1 MEPSTLTA
9 GSASSEVP
17 HPARIYNYSIGGKY
31 YYPADQAA
39 AEYIFSFMPSTP
51 KWVKMLRA
59 FLQQAARQLWDAGFT
74 HFVDFASGLPT
85 DDHIHHVLPHAKVI
99 YSDRDAYTCAE
110 AQKLVGHLPNVL
122 YLQHDIRNAR
132 SLLDSAQ
139 VRDFMGD
146 ERQLAI
152 GLNGITVFLEPDE
165 IIRLFHELYDWAA
178 PGSRIFITYE
188 TKLPEMT
195 SPGLEGFVD
204 VFHQSGEIFRFY
216 ALEDL
221 LAWSQPWHVPE
232 NGLMRIQDFL
242 GLPEDYV
249 TEEDHEGIGLEF
261 YAAIL
266 EK

>member
-1 MEPSTLTA
+1 
-9 GSASSEVP
+9 
-17 HPARIYNYSIGGKY
+17 
-31 YYPADQAA
+31 
-39 AEYIFSFMPSTP
+39 
-51 KWVKMLRA
+51 
-59 FLQQAARQLWDAGFT
+59 
-74 HFVDFASGLPT
+74 
-85 DDHIHHVLPHAKVI
+85 
-99 YSDRDAYTCAE
+99 
-110 AQKLVGHLPNVL
+110 VL

-132 SLLDSAQ
+132 SLLDSTQ
-139 VRDFMGD
+139 VRDFLGG

-188 TKLPEMT
+188 TKLPDLT

-249 TEEDHEGIGLEF
+249 TEADHEGVGLEF